1 MKYKIVI
8 WCWRAIKD
16 FYESEDLQDVRDW
29 FLRNWYA
36 SYDNGFCAF
45 YVYEGDRE
53 LSFEEEYD
61 LGFYG

>member
-8 WCWRAIKD
+8 WCWREIKD

-29 FLRNWYA
+29 FLRNWYT

-45 YVYEGDRE
+45 DVYEGDRQ